1 MIVDP
6 WSLSVYRP
14 GLLLDCYITLS
25 FKRAVHA
32 GLVTCAPHSLC
43 KAALS
48 VLQAILLLSG
58 SSQMKILLMQATL
71 LLIQGLDLEA
81 LLSLVAA
88 GSPVSGSSH
97 PFFDADSRQ
106 KAHDVL
112 GAWWLQAN
120 EAHAPVL
127 MAWAVLAALTS
138 SIYEGESNSTSKALR
153 QT

>member
-1 MIVDP
+1 MQDCKFT
-6 WSLSVYRP
+6 LLFRGSVH
-14 GLLLDCYITLS
+14 
-25 FKRAVHA
+25 F
-32 GLVTCAPHSLC
+32 GLVRCTTLSLC

-48 VLQAILLLSG
+48 LLQGTLLLSV
-58 SSQMKILLMQATL
+58 SSETEILLMQATL

-88 GSPVSGSSH
+88 GSPLSGSSH
-97 PFFDADSRQ
+97 PFRDADSRQ

-138 SIYEGESNSTSKALR
+138 SISGGEL
-153 QT
+153 